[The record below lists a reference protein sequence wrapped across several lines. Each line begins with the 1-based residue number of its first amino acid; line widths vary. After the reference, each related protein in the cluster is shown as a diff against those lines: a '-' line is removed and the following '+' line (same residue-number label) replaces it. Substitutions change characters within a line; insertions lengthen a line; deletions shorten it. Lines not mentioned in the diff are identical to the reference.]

1 MRIRSIAVAAL
12 ALAAG
17 VGCHKNTAA
26 VNDAKPAGDASATG
40 NGEEARNGLPDV
52 KGQVSLAT
60 VYFDLDKSVIRDDA
74 KETLNHDAEI
84 LRQNA
89 DVTVKVEGHCDERG
103 STQYN
108 LALGERRAHAVRDY
122 LTSLGVAGARL
133 ATVSYGNERPV
144 DPGHDESAWS
154 KNRRGEL
161 LVTNGGD
168 KVGSSY
174 TAGTTR

>member
-1 MRIRSIAVAAL
+1 MRIRSIAFAAL
-12 ALAAG
+12 AVAAG
-17 VGCHKNTAA
+17 AGCHHNTAA
-26 VNDAKPAGDASATG
+26 VNEPKPQGDVSSSGT
-40 NGEEARNGLPDV
+40 GEEARNGLPDL

-89 DVTVKVEGHCDERG
+89 DVAVKVEGHCDERG

-122 LTSLGVAGARL
+122 LTSLGVAGSRL
-133 ATVSYGNERPV
+133 ESVSYGNERPV
-144 DPGHDESAWS
+144 DPGHDESSWS

-161 LVTNGGD
+161 LVTKGGD

-174 TAGTTR
+174 TAGSTR